1 MEAASFLV
9 RGLRLSKPELKRY
22 SVQPVQRPK
31 NKNLQGIEAIAGLFF
46 IPKRLLKPF

>member
-22 SVQPVQRPK
+22 SVQLGQRPK
-31 NKNLQGIEAIAGLFF
+31 NKNLQGNYALQVLYF
-46 IPKRLLKPF
+46 KPARF